1 MLTRSRLPF
10 VLRISWLVKFGSVFL
25 PRHLRCLGMQG
36 WTLSFCRRRRAFA
49 VVSVLLASIARPVCA
64 ASLTPQDLQI
74 LASALAFV
82 QPRPANEGVVAIVYT
97 GKDKISRQDAEAIFA
112 GIGESLTA
120 NGILL
125 TPRLVEAGE
134 LANGDFSL
142 VIVAA
147 GANSD
152 AVPPALRT
160 HHALCVTADPEAV
173 RLGFC
178 TMAVHSAGKVEILL
192 NYRAAVAS
200 GISLATAF
208 RMMVSEL

>member
-1 MLTRSRLPF
+1 M
-10 VLRISWLVKFGSVFL
+10 K
-25 PRHLRCLGMQG
+25 
-36 WTLSFCRRRRAFA
+36 LSFRGRLRGLA
-49 VVSVLLASIARPVCA
+49 VLSLLLASIAQPVRA

-74 LASALAFV
+74 LGSALSFV
-82 QPRPANEGVVAIVYT
+82 QPRPASDGVVAIVYA
-97 GKDKISRQDAEAIFA
+97 GKDRSSRQDAEAIRA
-112 GIGESLTA
+112 AIGESLTA

-125 TPRLVEAGE
+125 TPKLVEAGE
-134 LANGDFSL
+134 LGGADFSL

-152 AVPPALRT
+152 SVPPALRV

-178 TMAVHSAGKVEILL
+178 TMAIHSTGKVEILL
-192 NYRAAVAS
+192 NYRAALAS
-200 GISLATAF
+200 GINLATAF